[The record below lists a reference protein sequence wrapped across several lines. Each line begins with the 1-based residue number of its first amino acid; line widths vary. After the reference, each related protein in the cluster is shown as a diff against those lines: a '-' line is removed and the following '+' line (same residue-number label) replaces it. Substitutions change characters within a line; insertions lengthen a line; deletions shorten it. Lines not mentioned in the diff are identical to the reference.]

1 MTARRVSLEL
11 PLVGASAQVPDSL
24 TDDLLAQQGV
34 AVQEAVAR
42 QLVPVREADT
52 LILSVLAALSPTQG
66 QGLVTYVRHLAATLR
81 KFLDSE
87 ARAFLDV
94 FFGAS

>member
-11 PLVGASAQVPDSL
+11 PLVVAHAQVPEPL

-34 AVQEAVAR
+34 TVQEAVAG
-42 QLVPVREADT
+42 QLTPVQEGDT
-52 LILSVLAALSPTQG
+52 LSLSVLALSPAQVRA
-66 QGLVTYVRHLAATLR
+66 LVTYVRHLAATPR

-87 ARAFLDV
+87 ARAFLDG
-94 FFGAS
+94 FFGAP